1 MASSAVESA
10 AETVGKRLAGERPGR
25 FRSLLIAT
33 GVGVG
38 TAVMTYK
45 LLRSGGS
52 SENGTQNGAT

>member
-38 TAVMTYK
+38 AAVLTYK
-45 LLRSGGS
+45 LLRSGDDS
-52 SENGTQNGAT
+52 S

>member
-25 FRSLLIAT
+25 FRSLLVAT

-38 TAVMTYK
+38 TAVLAYK

-52 SENGTQNGAT
+52 AQDGTQTAAT

>member
-25 FRSLLIAT
+25 FRALVIAT

-38 TAVMTYK
+38 TAVLTYK

-52 SENGTQNGAT
+52 SQNATQNGAT